1 MKILFVFWKT
11 IVWFLFMLVLFLI
24 PSQSIPGS
32 KEIPYLDKIV
42 HMAFFMV
49 FTILFTLDSLR
60 YHRLKSIGLGLILT
74 VFLLVL
80 SFAVMVELLQ
90 EIMNLGREG
99 DIVDILCDL
108 AGYVLG
114 LFFLFLLSLARSRS
128 L

>member
-1 MKILFVFWKT
+1 MKIFFVFWKT

-24 PSQSIPGS
+24 PSQSIPGT
-32 KEIPYLDKIV
+32 KEIPNLDKIV

-49 FTILFTLDSLR
+49 FTILFIRDILR
-60 YHRLKSIGLGLILT
+60 YYHLKSIGLGLILT

-80 SFAVMVELLQ
+80 SIAVMVELLQ

-99 DIVDILCDL
+99 DIIDILCDL
-108 AGYVLG
+108 AGYVIG
-114 LFFLFLLSLARSRS
+114 LFLLLLLSLVRSRS